1 MAARSD
7 LVCVGAFAGAHG
19 VRGMVKLRSF
29 TEDPE
34 AIAAYGPLFDEG
46 GARRFEIR
54 LEGRSGGLLLARMS
68 WVEDRNAAEAL
79 KGLRLYVPR
88 EALPPPESDEF
99 YIVDLIGLAV
109 EGKGGEAYG
118 KVLAVHDFG
127 AGELLEIGAADGRSE
142 MIPFT
147 AETVPEVDQ
156 AGGRIVIDPPAGLFE
171 EVDRAGIE
179 DGSQAG
185 TAEGDKG

>member
-1 MAARSD
+1 
-7 LVCVGAFAGAHG
+7 
-19 VRGMVKLRSF
+19 
-29 TEDPE
+29 
-34 AIAAYGPLFDEG
+34 
-46 GARRFEIR
+46 
-54 LEGRSGGLLLARMS
+54 
-68 WVEDRNAAEAL
+68 
-79 KGLRLYVPR
+79 
-88 EALPPPESDEF
+88 
-99 YIVDLIGLAV
+99 
-109 EGKGGEAYG
+109 
-118 KVLAVHDFG
+118 
-127 AGELLEIGAADGRSE
+127 